1 MRKIFETFSEGVLNL
16 FANVGVVI
24 PYFFCLSLYNHNK
37 DVTAYVLP
45 FLMLYTFRSIGMLI
59 TVYIPFSAS
68 TMLIVSN
75 LFGIVGSLMI
85 VAALNPVFGIL
96 GGILLGLASS
106 WIWPYFL
113 TVRTKGKIINDFHIT
128 KLHWQGSL
136 VAMVILGLVELLSVK
151 FSTYNVA
158 FILLAI
164 FFVISLVGSYTM
176 KNKISFYHNGE
187 SQPID
192 RNYSIIGIVFITI
205 LVMLVFAIRY
215 SRLKSIPHVWDL
227 GIGIVAL
234 IGLLIL
240 LMYQLKIH
248 RSLYPLS
255 LASIN
260 RGVVMNFVLLYTI
273 FDSSLRFGFSTLLTV
288 YLLYLLGFEFGPF
301 VLKKYLYLRY
311 PLLMLGLIL
320 SFFNIT
326 YFVGILLCALFVG
339 SDNSILNNSL
349 YNDPKIESERA
360 FLIKYQLSAVGN
372 ISQQLFYMIV
382 VYLLGYMY
390 HMNVLNFFNVNG
402 NVDSSILLIV
412 RLAVTFGVLISS
424 FITYLSTR
432 SKKKLNFK

>member
-24 PYFFCLSLYNHNK
+24 PYFFCLSLYNNNK
-37 DVTAYVLP
+37 NIAAYVLP
-45 FLMLYTFRSIGMLI
+45 FLMLYTFRSIGMLL

-68 TMLIVSN
+68 TMLIISN
-75 LFGIVGSLMI
+75 LFGIVGSLLI
-85 VAALNPVFGIL
+85 VVALNPVFGIL

-136 VAMVILGLVELLSVK
+136 IAMVILGLVEWLSVK
-151 FSTYNVA
+151 YSSYNAA
-158 FILLAI
+158 FILLAV
-164 FFVISLVGSYTM
+164 FFAISLYGSYTM
-176 KNKISFYHNGE
+176 KNKISFYHNGTTPE
-187 SQPID
+187 HD
-192 RNYSIIGIVFITI
+192 RNYSIIGVIFITV

-215 SRLKSIPHVWDL
+215 SRLKTIPHIWDL
-227 GIGIVAL
+227 GIGVVSL
-234 IGLLIL
+234 VGLLIL

-248 RSLYPLS
+248 RNLYPLS

-260 RGVVMNFVLLYTI
+260 RGIVMNFVLLYTI
-273 FDSSLRFGFSTLLTV
+273 FDSSLRFEFSTLLTV
-288 YLLYLLGFEFGPF
+288 YVIYLAGFEFGPF
-301 VLKKYLYLRY
+301 ILKKHLNLRY
-311 PLLMLGLIL
+311 PLLILGLIL

-360 FLIKYQLSAVGN
+360 FLVKYQLSAVGN
-372 ISQQLFYMIV
+372 ISQQLFYMII
-382 VYLLGYMY
+382 VYLLGYIY
-390 HMNVLNFFNVNG
+390 RINVLDFFNVNG
-402 NVDSSILLIV
+402 KVDSSLLLIV
-412 RLAVTFGVLISS
+412 RLAVTFGVLVSA

-432 SKKKLNFK
+432 SKKEAQS

>member
-1 MRKIFETFSEGVLNL
+1 MKKIFETFSEGVLNL

-37 DVTAYVLP
+37 DIAVYVLP
-45 FLMLYTFRSIGMLI
+45 FLMLYTFRSIGMLL

-85 VAALNPVFGIL
+85 VGSLNPVLGIL

-128 KLHWQGSL
+128 KLHWQGSII
-136 VAMVILGLVELLSVK
+136 AMMILGLVELLSIK

-158 FILLAI
+158 FILLAV
-164 FFVISLVGSYTM
+164 FFLISLIGSYTM
-176 KNKISFYHNGE
+176 KNKISFYHNGGL
-187 SQPID
+187 PKHD
-192 RNYSIIGIVFITI
+192 RNYSIIGIIFIII

-215 SRLKSIPHVWDL
+215 SRLKTISHGWDL
-227 GIGIVAL
+227 IIGLVAL
-234 IGLLIL
+234 VGLIVL
-240 LMYQLKIH
+240 LLYQLKIH
-248 RSLYPLS
+248 RNLYPLS

-260 RGVVMNFVLLYTI
+260 RGIVMNFILLYTI

-288 YLLYLLGFEFGPF
+288 YIIYLVGFEFGPF
-301 VLKKYLYLRY
+301 ILKKHLNMRY
-311 PLLMLGLIL
+311 PLLILGLIL
-320 SFFNIT
+320 SIFNIT
-326 YFVGILLCALFVG
+326 YFVGILLCSLFVG

-360 FLIKYQLSAVGN
+360 FLVKYQLSAVGN
-372 ISQQLFYMIV
+372 ISQQLFYMII
-382 VYLLGYMY
+382 VYIIGYMY
-390 HMNVLNFFNVNG
+390 NVDVLNFFNVNG
-402 NVDSSILLIV
+402 NVNSKWLLIV
-412 RLAVTFGVLISS
+412 RLAVTFGVLLSATA
-424 FITYLSTR
+424 TYLVTR
-432 SKKKLNFK
+432 NIKEAQS

>member
-1 MRKIFETFSEGVLNL
+1 MRKTFETFSEGVLNL

-37 DVTAYVLP
+37 SITAYVLP
-45 FLMLYTFRSIGMLI
+45 FLMLYTFRSIGMLL

-75 LFGIVGSLMI
+75 LFGIIGSLMI
-85 VAALNPVFGIL
+85 VGSLNPFFGIL

-113 TVRTKGKIINDFHIT
+113 TIRTKGQIINDFHIT
-128 KLHWQGSL
+128 KLHWQGSII
-136 VAMVILGLVELLSVK
+136 AMIILGLVEWLSVK
-151 FSTYNVA
+151 YNTYNAA
-158 FILLAI
+158 FILLAL
-164 FFVISLVGSYTM
+164 FFLISLIGSYSM
-176 KNKISFYHNGE
+176 KNKISFYHNGGLPE
-187 SQPID
+187 HD

-215 SRLKSIPHVWDL
+215 SRLEAISHGFDL
-227 GIGIVAL
+227 VIGLVAL
-234 IGLLIL
+234 VGLIIL
-240 LMYQLKIH
+240 LLYQLRIH
-248 RSLYPLS
+248 RNLYPLS

-260 RGVVMNFVLLYTI
+260 RGVVMNFILLYTI

-288 YLLYLLGFEFGPF
+288 YLIYLAGFEFGPF
-301 VLKKYLYLRY
+301 ILKKHLNMRY
-311 PLLMLGLIL
+311 PLLILGLIL

-360 FLIKYQLSAVGN
+360 FLVKYQLSAVGN
-372 ISQQLFYMIV
+372 ISQQLFYMII
-382 VYLLGYMY
+382 VYILGYVY
-390 HMNVLNFFNVNG
+390 NVDVLNFFNVNG
-402 NVDSSILLIV
+402 SVDSSLLLIV
-412 RLAVTFGVLISS
+412 RLAVTFGVLLSA
-424 FITYLSTR
+424 FATYLSTR
-432 SKKKLNFK
+432 NKKKRA